1 MKNSNSKF
9 IFRYFYLVTFALIFI
24 LKSAFAQS
32 ISSVY
37 GPKSYVTLGSSG
49 NDYIS
54 LSKSFPDM
62 TSMTVEMWI
71 YSQKN
76 SGEGVLLMDGDM
88 TQANDLIFDMGPNY
102 IEIRSDKS
110 GSNLISGQ
118 ISTQNL
124 VGSWHHIA
132 WVMNPSISYVYL
144 DGTLVSSVNQTG
156 SEVGY
161 HSSNP
166 TIGYWY
172 DMGPHTYPAYSFN
185 GNIGEIRVWNTALTQ
200 NQIQTRMNSVLT
212 GTETNL
218 IGYWNFNSGNANDL
232 SSSKNNGTLIGSA
245 SIVNVIAPTIT
256 TQPQTQTVTAGSN
269 VTLSVVATGTAPL
282 TYQWYY
288 NSNVIIP
295 GATSSSYTLN
305 NIQQNNQAPYTVVV
319 TNSAGSV
326 TSNIA
331 NVFVNSVP
339 SITTQPVSQTV
350 NLGSNVTFSV
360 TGAANTQPVPTYQWY
375 KDGVALPNQTS
386 STLTLSNAQP
396 ANIGYYTCTL
406 TNSLGSVT
414 TSQASLNISGYT
426 FSQWQGLVAQWKL
439 QGDATDSLG
448 ISNGTAQNIQW
459 QTANVGGTSK
469 TVAYLGSSS
478 AVGGVTVNKTPA
490 LNLPS
495 TGYTITG
502 WVQSPNFGVT
512 PPPNTYFTML
522 DSQGVGGSQ
531 QSAYVLY
538 YGPQGLDF
546 QVSSLDNY
554 PNSDPNYRNIKFV
567 KTSDSNADV
576 MSANQWYFV
585 AITYDGSTIKGY
597 VNGVPLTAIGNTSL
611 IGVAPK
617 STTRTTGIG
626 MPNGGAPYVGGYT
639 PANNGS
645 LSDIRLYNRAL
656 SASDI
661 AAMVGT
667 LPPSIITQPLSQTVT
682 TGSSVTFSVV
692 ATPPPLTYQ
701 WYKNGVALANQTSST
716 LTINNCIAG
725 SAGTYSVVVSN
736 SVGSVSSTP
745 VTFTVID
752 VSSPPLFSQQP
763 SSQSVSLGSN
773 VTLTAAVNGSP
784 APTYQWYKDGV
795 AIPGA
800 VNSTFN
806 INSAQAYN
814 VGNYTLVATNT
825 LSSVTS
831 SIATISITGVA
842 SNLWQGL
849 VAYYPML
856 GNANDVTSFANNGVV
871 KGAVLTSNQL
881 GISNSAYHFDGVS
894 STIEASSAVQV
905 NSFPFT
911 VSAWFKTS
919 YNYVANSTPESMT
932 GLVSNYYSASW
943 QGWQLGYDQVA
954 QTIAPWYLN
963 TPVTGGII
971 GDYGQA
977 PFNSSSGLSDGKWH
991 HAVFTVSSSGG
1002 SLYLDGNLQSQS
1014 AWRGSPQ
1021 ATTSNLSLIMGVYRG
1036 NYMSYFQ
1043 GDITSVKLYNKALTS
1058 SDVSSLYTLEAPSNV
1073 APSITIQPVTQTVNV
1088 GSNVI
1093 LSVTASGTAP
1103 LTYQWYVNA
1112 NSPISG
1118 ATNSTYTIT
1127 NIQQNNQGPYTVKIT
1142 NSAGTVTSNI
1152 ANVFVNSPSVAPIIT
1167 TQPLSQVVASG
1178 SSVTLN
1184 VAANG
1189 TVPLTYQWFYN
1200 GNAIAG
1206 ATSSSYTV
1214 NSFSN
1219 TSAGNYYATVTNSAG
1234 SVTSSTAILSLLATN
1249 VSPPVITTQPQ
1260 SQGITAGSNLS
1271 LSVQISGNASVT
1283 YQWFFNGN
1291 AISGA
1296 TSSSYS
1302 VSNAQTAVSGAYTV
1316 EVIYAGGAVF
1326 SNVAQVTVSNPVVI
1340 PVISSQP
1347 QSQTVSAG
1355 ANVVF
1360 NVTTSFGTS
1369 LSYQWYFNGNVIP
1382 GATSSYYALTNV
1394 QAGNSGSYTVSIGY
1408 PGGAVQSSAALLTVI
1423 SSYVAPVITAQ
1434 PQSQSVN
1441 SGTSVTFNIT
1451 ATGTPAPSYQWYFNG
1466 VPITGATGI
1475 SYTVANVQPF
1485 NSGSYNV
1492 LATNPGG
1499 SYASNGGILTVTSP
1513 NAPKITSQP
1522 TSLTSAQGAT
1532 VTFSVS
1538 ATGVV
1543 NTGGTSANAS
1553 GLATRATTASTYQWY
1568 LNGLAISGATNSTL
1582 VTTATASNA
1591 GNYQC
1596 MIVNTSGSTMSTP
1609 ATLAISQTTNPGRLV
1624 NLSVL
1629 TLDGSGSQM
1638 LTLGFA
1644 SGGAGTTGTQ
1654 SLLIRGSGP
1663 ALTAYNVANVLPD
1676 PTLTLFSGSTVVNQN
1691 AGWGSTLSNQI
1702 QVLSADAATGAFV
1715 VTNSASA
1722 DSAFVVGL
1730 SPTTYTVQVAS
1741 KSGVTGNALAEV
1753 YDNTPKGSYTA
1764 TTPRLVNLSCLQQ
1777 VVAKGI
1783 LTAGFVI
1790 NGDTA
1795 ETVLIRVS
1803 GPALTTYNVPNVMP
1817 DPQLSVFDS
1826 NSKVLG
1832 TNAGWGGSVAITT
1845 ADTSTG
1851 AFPLTNPNS
1860 ADSAILLTLNPGSY
1874 TVQATSVTGKAGA
1887 ALIEVYEVK

>member
-1 MKNSNSKF
+1 MLIKSVSFCIVQFLLIFELKAANPAYIVTTYAGSAGQSGSADGVGSNA
-9 IFRYFYLVTFALIFI
+9 RFALPFGSCIDSQGNVYVADQSNHVI
-24 LKSAFAQS
+24 RKITPNQTVTTLAGLAGSAGFADGTGS
-32 ISSVY
+32 AARFSSPY
-37 GPKSYVTLGSSG
+37 GVGVDSSG
-49 NDYIS
+49 NVFVADTFNNRIRKITPQGVVTTYSGNGTASSVDGSLSNATFSNPWGIAFDTAGNMYVCDQGSCTIRKITTSGTVTTIAGTGVSGYQDGPGASAQFRNPNYLVLDTSNNIYLADKDNCVIRKITPSGVVSTYAGIAGPSGYVDGNSSIARFSLPTGICIDSNNNLYIS
-54 LSKSFPDM
+54 D
-62 TSMTVEMWI
+62 
-71 YSQKN
+71 YGN
-76 SGEGVLLMDGDM
+76 G
-88 TQANDLIFDMGPNY
+88 LIR
-102 IEIRSDKS
+102 E
-110 GSNLISGQ
+110 
-118 ISTQNL
+118 
-124 VGSWHHIA
+124 
-132 WVMNPSISYVYL
+132 
-144 DGTLVSSVNQTG
+144 VSSSGIVSTIAGQYNVLG
-156 SEVGY
+156 SA
-161 HSSNP
+161 
-166 TIGYWY
+166 
-172 DMGPHTYPAYSFN
+172 DGPSATATFN
-185 GNIGEIRVWNTALTQ
+185 GSTSINIDSGGNFYVVDRNSNTIRKL
-200 NQIQTRMNSVLT
+200 SV
-212 GTETNL
+212 G
-218 IGYWNFNSGNANDL
+218 
-232 SSSKNNGTLIGSA
+232 
-245 SIVNVIAPTIT
+245 VAPTIT
-256 TQPQTQTVTAGSN
+256 TQPQTQTVIAGSN

-386 STLTLSNAQP
+386 STFTLSNAQP

-490 LNLPS
+490 LDLPS

-661 AAMVGT
+661 AAMAPAVGVAPT
-667 LPPSIITQPLSQTVT
+667 ITTQPQTQTV
-682 TGSSVTFSVV
+682 
-692 ATPPPLTYQ
+692 
-701 WYKNGVALANQTSST
+701 
-716 LTINNCIAG
+716 IA
-725 SAGTYSVVVSN
+725 
-736 SVGSVSSTP
+736 
-745 VTFTVID
+745 
-752 VSSPPLFSQQP
+752 
-763 SSQSVSLGSN
+763 GSN
-773 VTLTAAVNGSP
+773 VTLSVVAIAIGP
-784 APTYQWYKDGV
+784 ITYQWYYNGS
-795 AIPGA
+795 AISGATSYTYTIPA
-800 VNSTFN
+800 VNSSNAGSYSVVVTN
-806 INSAQAYN
+806 SSGSVQSSTVTLTVNPAVVALSITTQPSSTIVTVGNSALFSVGVYGTPPYTYQWYYN
-814 VGNYTLVATNT
+814 GNAISGATSANYTLTSA
-825 LSSVTS
+825 TS
-831 SIATISITGVA
+831 SNAGS
-842 SNLWQGL
+842 
-849 VAYYPML
+849 YY
-856 GNANDVTSFANNGVV
+856 VV
-871 KGAVLTSNQL
+871 
-881 GISNSAYHFDGVS
+881 ISNSAGSIQS
-894 STIEASSAVQV
+894 STVTLTVNPAV
-905 NSFPFT
+905 
-911 VSAWFKTS
+911 
-919 YNYVANSTPESMT
+919 
-932 GLVSNYYSASW
+932 
-943 QGWQLGYDQVA
+943 
-954 QTIAPWYLN
+954 
-963 TPVTGGII
+963 
-971 GDYGQA
+971 
-977 PFNSSSGLSDGKWH
+977 
-991 HAVFTVSSSGG
+991 
-1002 SLYLDGNLQSQS
+1002 
-1014 AWRGSPQ
+1014 
-1021 ATTSNLSLIMGVYRG
+1021 
-1036 NYMSYFQ
+1036 
-1043 GDITSVKLYNKALTS
+1043 
-1058 SDVSSLYTLEAPSNV
+1058 V
-1073 APSITIQPVTQTVNV
+1073 APS
-1088 GSNVI
+1088 
-1093 LSVTASGTAP
+1093 
-1103 LTYQWYVNA
+1103 
-1112 NSPISG
+1112 
-1118 ATNSTYTIT
+1118 
-1127 NIQQNNQGPYTVKIT
+1127 
-1142 NSAGTVTSNI
+1142 
-1152 ANVFVNSPSVAPIIT
+1152 IT
-1167 TQPLSQVVASG
+1167 TQPLSQAIPSGSSATLNVVASG
-1178 SSVTLN
+1178 T
-1184 VAANG
+1184 G
-1189 TVPLTYQWFYN
+1189 TLTYQWFYN

-1206 ATSSSYTV
+1206 ATSSSYIL
-1214 NSFSN
+1214 NNFSN
-1219 TSAGNYYATVTNSAG
+1219 TSAGNYYVTVSNSAG
-1234 SVTSSTAILSLLATN
+1234 SVTSSTAILSLQVTN
-1249 VSPPVITTQPQ
+1249 VTPPVITTQPQ

-1271 LSVQISGNASVT
+1271 LSVQISGNTSVT

-1291 AISGA
+1291 AIAGA
-1296 TSSSYS
+1296 TSSTYS
-1302 VSNAQTAVSGAYTV
+1302 LSNAQSATAGSYNV
-1316 EVIYAGGAVF
+1316 EVLYSGGNIF
-1326 SNVAQVTVSNPVVI
+1326 SNTAIVTVTNPVVLPTI
-1340 PVISSQP
+1340 ISQP
-1347 QSQTVSAG
+1347 QSQSVNAG
-1355 ANVVF
+1355 SNV
-1360 NVTTSFGTS
+1360 S
-1369 LSYQWYFNGNVIP
+1369 LSVVASSQTALTYQWYFNGNPIG
-1382 GATSSYYALTNV
+1382 GATASTYALTNV
-1394 QAGNSGSYTVSIGY
+1394 QAGNAGSYTVSIGY
-1408 PGGAVQSSAALLTVI
+1408 PGGAVQSSAATLTVI

-1441 SGTSVTFNIT
+1441 SGTSVTFNVT

-1466 VPITGATGI
+1466 VPIAGATST

-1553 GLATRATTASTYQWY
+1553 GLATRATNASTYQWY

-1663 ALTAYNVANVLPD
+1663 ALTAYNVPNVLPD

-1715 VTNSASA
+1715 ISNSASA
-1722 DSAFVVGL
+1722 DSAFVVAL

-1826 NSKVLG
+1826 NSNVLG
-1832 TNAGWGGSVAITT
+1832 TNAGWGGSTAITT

-1851 AFPLTNPNS
+1851 AFPLTDPNS

-1874 TVQATSVTGKAGA
+1874 TVQASSVTGKAGA